1 MPSHRLF
8 MSYRGHSSKSRILH
22 LQQSYHQKIHTFMYT
37 SIIFITKENIEH
49 GRLHTIVF
57 VFWFCCTNRNGHK
70 AVASEWDISVSFLD
84 PDKGKSV
91 SAYAIFLISI

>member
-1 MPSHRLF
+1 
-8 MSYRGHSSKSRILH
+8 MSYRGHSWG
-22 LQQSYHQKIHTFMYT
+22 KITNTAPSAVLSSENTHIYVHKHY
-37 SIIFITKENIEH
+37 FITKENIEH